1 MKAFKQ
7 LEDKLTRQIELLEEL
22 HELEKESN
30 ELLDQL
36 TEKRAQLL
44 DLRQEQRET
53 QLAEN
58 KGCEDSDRK

>member
-30 ELLDQL
+30 EILDQL
-36 TEKRAQLL
+36 TEKKAQLL

-53 QLAEN
+53 QLADS
-58 KGCEDSDRK
+58 KGRVDSESN